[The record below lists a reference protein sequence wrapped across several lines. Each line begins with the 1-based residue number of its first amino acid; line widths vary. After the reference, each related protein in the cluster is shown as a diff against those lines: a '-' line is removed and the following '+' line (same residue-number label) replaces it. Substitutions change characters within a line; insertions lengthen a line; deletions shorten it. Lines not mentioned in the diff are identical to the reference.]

1 VGEPIL
7 LLRLEG
13 PMQSWGIRAR
23 WDVRDTGL
31 EPTKSGVIGLIG
43 CAMGLRR
50 TDPALEELD
59 QSLRFGV
66 RVDRPGVIST
76 DYQTVTGYHRT
87 ASGGYKCRGNR
98 VAKTLETAREY
109 DEFTVVSHRE
119 YLYDARFLVGLA
131 VCPDRRRD
139 NPTLLEQ
146 VFDSLTR
153 PKWPLYLG
161 RKSCVPSR
169 PLVDRESMN
178 EEYASLEDALRHESW
193 EAHEGEGMGPRTLEI
208 WIECMDGGIER
219 QDALRVNRMR
229 NYDFRQCKRIE
240 VSTDLSQGRAS

>member
-1 VGEPIL
+1 
-7 LLRLEG
+7 
-13 PMQSWGIRAR
+13 MQSWGIRAR

-50 TDPALEELD
+50 RDPVLEELD
-59 QSLRFGV
+59 RSLRFGV

-87 ASGGYKCRGNR
+87 AGGEYKCRGGT
-98 VAKTLETAREY
+98 VKTLEKALQRGES
-109 DEFTVVSHRE
+109 TVVSPRE
-119 YLYDARFLVGLA
+119 YLHDARFLVGLA

-139 NPTLLEQ
+139 NPMLLEQ
-146 VFDSLTR
+146 VLDSLRR
-153 PKWPLYLG
+153 PKWPLFLG

-169 PLVDRESMN
+169 PLLDQESLN
-178 EEYASLEDALRHESW
+178 WEYASLEDALRHEPW
-193 EAHEGEGMGPRTLEI
+193 EAHEGEDTGPSTLEI
-208 WIECMDGGIER
+208 WIVCTDGGIER
-219 QDALRVNRMR
+219 QDALRVNQLR

-240 VSTDLSQGRAS
+240 VSTDLFEGRA